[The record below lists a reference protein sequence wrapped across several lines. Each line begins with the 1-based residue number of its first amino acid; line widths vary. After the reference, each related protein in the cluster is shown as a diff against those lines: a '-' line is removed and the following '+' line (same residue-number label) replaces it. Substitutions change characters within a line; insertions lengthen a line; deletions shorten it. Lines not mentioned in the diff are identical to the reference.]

1 MAIISLSGRQYLV
14 GDKEKF
20 ETFRL
25 EKKEGEV
32 FEVTDELSGKPV
44 KIKVLSH
51 KKAPKIR
58 VLKFKRKTGYKRIYG
73 NRANLT
79 VLEVV

>member
-14 GDKEKF
+14 SEKEKF
-20 ETFRL
+20 ETFKL
-25 EKKEGEV
+25 DKKEGDV
-32 FEVTDELSGKPV
+32 FDVKDELSGKTV
-44 KIKVLSH
+44 KLKVIMH

-58 VLKFKRKTGYKRIYG
+58 VLKFKKKTGYKKVYG

-79 VLEVV
+79 QLEVV